1 LLVIVQ
7 TIGIVQFIDL
17 EAKLAFLQNNDVVSN
32 YHRKTK
38 EKKKNLKIC
47 FLESYLR
54 IFEHWMLEISKII
67 S

>member
-17 EAKLAFLQNNDVVSN
+17 EAKPAFLQNNDVVSN

-38 EKKKNLKIC
+38 EKKKEFKDM
-47 FLESYLR
+47 FSR
-54 IFEHWMLEISKII
+54 ILFKNI
-67 S
+67 